1 VEVLVAT
8 VVFAVGA
15 AALVPLVAGSVRTTR
30 TARDTGLA
38 TWMAWQKL
46 EELRGLTY
54 ARDLTGMPLT
64 DTWTDTTR
72 EPLVHAGGAGL
83 GPSPS
88 SSLVEDTSGYVD
100 YLSQSGR
107 RLPTR
112 GVYVRRWAIEPAGEA
127 DDLIRIA
134 VAVHHVNAPGLV
146 TTVATLRARRTP

>member
-1 VEVLVAT
+1 VAT
-8 VVFAVGA
+8 MVFAVGA

-54 ARDLTGMPLT
+54 AHDLTGAPIT
-64 DTWTDTTR
+64 DTWTDTTQ
-72 EPLVHAGGAGL
+72 EPAVHVGGSGL

-88 SSLVEDTSGYVD
+88 SSLAADTPGYVD
-100 YLSQSGR
+100 YLSQSGAR
-107 RLPTR
+107 SATR
-112 GVYVRRWAIEPAGEA
+112 GVYVRRWAIEPAGGTN
-127 DDLIRIA
+127 DLIRIA